1 MIKELKFFFFLVITI
16 IFIFF
21 SLKYYFSDEN
31 YKNYYRSLSKVDNK
45 INEIGTNLVFLKNDT
60 NDIIEHLE
68 LNTIKKKKYSFW
80 ELIYNDK

>member
-1 MIKELKFFFFLVITI
+1 MIKELKFLFFLVITI

-60 NDIIEHLE
+60 NDIIEYLE

>member
-60 NDIIEHLE
+60 NDIIEYLE